1 MATNISFGTYTP
13 PDETETNIKA
23 ITLGLFF
30 DGTLNNKRNTYIRK
44 EIEKKKKGQLY
55 DKDAV
60 KDDPWGIDKDS
71 FENDY
76 TNVARM
82 QKKLFIRRAKRIIY

>member
-1 MATNISFGTYTP
+1 MATNISFGTYSP
-13 PDETETNIKA
+13 HDETETTIMN

-44 EIEKKKKGQLY
+44 EIEKKEKGQLY
-55 DKDAV
+55 DKEAV
-60 KDDPWGIDKDS
+60 KDDPWGIDKYS

-76 TNVARM
+76 TNLSRM
-82 QKKLFIRRAKRIIY
+82 QKNYS